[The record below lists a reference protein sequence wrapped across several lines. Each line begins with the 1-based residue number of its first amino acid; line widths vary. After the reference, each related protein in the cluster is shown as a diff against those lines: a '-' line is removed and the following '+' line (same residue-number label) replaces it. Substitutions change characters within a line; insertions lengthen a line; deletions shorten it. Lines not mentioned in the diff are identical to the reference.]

1 MGNSVDDIL
10 SSAKAALNHA
20 EETSRYNNPP
30 VAPIPIPEGLKGK
43 NEPPKAEHSN
53 APYSLA
59 HTLRSHKSD
68 VDSALREIGQ

>member
-20 EETSRYNNPP
+20 EETSRFYNPTPAP
-30 VAPIPIPEGLKGK
+30 VPVPEGLKGK

-59 HTLRSHKSD
+59 HILRSHKSD
-68 VDSALREIGQ
+68 VDNALKEIGQ